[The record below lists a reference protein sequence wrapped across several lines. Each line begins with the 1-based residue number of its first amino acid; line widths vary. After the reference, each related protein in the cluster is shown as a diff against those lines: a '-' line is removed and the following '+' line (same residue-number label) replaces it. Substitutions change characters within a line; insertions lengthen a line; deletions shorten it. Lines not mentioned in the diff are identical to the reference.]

1 MKPLPI
7 LVFALLAIGCASAP
21 AVYQPVADPIYT
33 AIGRDPFWMV
43 AIGDSRIV
51 LRLAQD
57 PADPSGMV
65 DDAVFPRVL
74 PRTVGG
80 VRTSLAPLQDRFAP
94 AQFTNLS
101 DDKKLSAPSFEDM
114 TSGAALGADG
124 FVTGTHVAVGLVYE
138 QQVFPAAGVPAP
150 AAQKL
155 PLPGDVLA
163 SLTTTAPEPEPA
175 FALR

>member
-7 LVFALLAIGCASAP
+7 LVFALLAIGWASAP

-57 PADPSGMV
+57 PADPSGAV
-65 DDAVFPRVL
+65 NDAVFPRVL

-80 VRTSLAPLQDRFAP
+80 VRTWQSGEGTAVITIEARPGPCEAGRQMFADHVRIR
-94 AQFTNLS
+94 LS
-101 DDKKLSAPSFEDM
+101 GRELSGCGGRPVNEE
-114 TSGAALGADG
+114 AA
-124 FVTGTHVAVGLVYE
+124 
-138 QQVFPAAGVPAP
+138 
-150 AAQKL
+150 
-155 PLPGDVLA
+155 
-163 SLTTTAPEPEPA
+163 
-175 FALR
+175 